1 MNKLAIGTAQ
11 FGMDYGI
18 GSSPGKVNISEVKK
32 ILEHAKLTNIDMLDT
47 ASAYGKSEKILGEL
61 NVDEFKVV
69 TKTRHFNIPKITDDA
84 LNLLNRD
91 FEKSLKDLKLDS
103 MYGLLI
109 HHADDLM
116 KPGASKIIEFIHN
129 LKKTNK
135 IRKIGVSIYENK
147 HLSFVLENFDIDLV
161 QLPLNIFDRRLID
174 NGMLKLLSQKG
185 LEVHA
190 RSIFLQG
197 LILMGDSSRP
207 RKFDRWD
214 SLWKSW
220 SEWLNDYKIS
230 PLEASIRYAMSFSE
244 ISKVLVGIDSI
255 NQLIEIVD
263 AASGVLPPIPN
274 ELYTNDSLLLN
285 PSNWDQI

>member
-18 GSSPGKVNISEVKK
+18 GSSPGKVSISEVKK
-32 ILEHAKLTNIDMLDT
+32 ILEYAKLTNINVLDT
-47 ASAYGKSEKILGEL
+47 ASAYGKSEKTLGEL

-69 TKTRHFNIPKITDDA
+69 TKTRHFTNFKINDDDLNA
-84 LNLLNRD
+84 LNHD
-91 FEKSLKDLKLDS
+91 FKKSLKDLKLDS
-103 MYGLLI
+103 VYGLLI
-109 HHADDLM
+109 HNADDLM
-116 KPGASKIIEFIHN
+116 KPGASKIIEFIQN

-135 IRKIGVSIYENK
+135 IKKIGVSIYENK

-174 NGMLKLLSQKG
+174 NGMLKLLSQEG

-197 LILMGDSSRP
+197 LMLMENSSRP
-207 RKFDRWD
+207 CKFDRWD

-244 ISKVLVGIDSI
+244 ISKVLVGIDST

-274 ELYTNDSLLLN
+274 DLYTDDSLLLN

>member
-244 ISKVLVGIDSI
+244 ISKVLVGIDSL

>member
-32 ILEHAKLTNIDMLDT
+32 ILEYAKLTNIDMLDT

-197 LILMGDSSRP
+197 LILMADSSRP

-244 ISKVLVGIDSI
+244 ISKVLVGIDSL

>member
-1 MNKLAIGTAQ
+1 MNRLVIGTAQ

-18 GSSPGKVNISEVKK
+18 GSSAGKVSISEVKK
-32 ILEHAKLTNIDMLDT
+32 ILDYAKSINIDMLDT
-47 ASAYGKSEKILGEL
+47 ALAYGKSEKTLGKL

-69 TKTRHFNIPKITDDA
+69 TKTRHFNALKLTDDDV
-84 LNLLNRD
+84 NLLNRD
-91 FEKSLKDLKLDS
+91 FDRSLQNLKLDS
-103 MYGLLI
+103 VYSLLI
-109 HHADDLM
+109 HNADDLM
-116 KPGASKIIEFIHN
+116 KPGASKIIEFIQN
-129 LKKTNK
+129 LKQTNK
-135 IRKIGVSIYENK
+135 IKKIGISIYENK
-147 HLSFVLENFDIDLV
+147 HLSFALENFDIDLV

-197 LILMGDSSRP
+197 LILMENYSRP
-207 RKFDRWD
+207 RKFDRWNN
-214 SLWKSW
+214 LWKSW

-244 ISKVLVGIDSI
+244 ISKVLVGIDSV
-255 NQLIEIVD
+255 NQLIEIMD

-274 ELYTNDSLLLN
+274 ELYTDDSLLLN
-285 PSNWDQI
+285 PSNWDLI

>member
-1 MNKLAIGTAQ
+1 MNKLALGTAQ

-18 GSSPGKVNISEVKK
+18 GSSPGKLSISEVKK
-32 ILEHAKLTNIDMLDT
+32 ILEYAKSTNIDMLDT
-47 ASAYGKSEKILGEL
+47 ASAYGNSEKTLGKL
-61 NVDEFKVV
+61 NVDEFHVV
-69 TKTRHFNIPKITDDA
+69 TKTRHFNVLKITDDD
-84 LNLLNRD
+84 LTLLNRD
-91 FEKSLKDLKLDS
+91 FDQSLKDLKLDS
-103 MYGLLI
+103 VYGLLI
-109 HHADDLM
+109 HNADDLM
-116 KPGASKIIEFIHN
+116 KPGASKIIEFIQN

-135 IRKIGVSIYENK
+135 IKKIGVSIYENK
-147 HLSFVLENFDIDLV
+147 HLNFVLENFDIDLV
-161 QLPLNIFDRRLID
+161 QIPLNIFDRRLID

-197 LILMGDSSRP
+197 LLLLENSSRP
-207 RKFDRWD
+207 RKFDRWG

>member
-18 GSSPGKVNISEVKK
+18 GSSPGKVSINEVKK
-32 ILEHAKLTNIDMLDT
+32 ILEYAKSTNIDMLDT
-47 ASAYGKSEKILGEL
+47 ASAYGKSEKTLGEL
-61 NVDEFKVV
+61 NVDEFKVI
-69 TKTRHFNIPKITDDA
+69 TKTRHFNVPKITDDDV
-84 LNLLNRD
+84 NLLNRD
-91 FEKSLKDLKLDS
+91 FDKSLKDLKLES
-103 MYGLLI
+103 VYGLLI
-109 HHADDLM
+109 HNADDLM
-116 KPGASKIIEFIHN
+116 KPGASKIIEFLQN
-129 LKKTNK
+129 LKKINK
-135 IRKIGVSIYENK
+135 IKKIGVSIYENK

-174 NGMLKLLSQKG
+174 NGMLKLLSQEG

-197 LILMGDSSRP
+197 LILMENSSRP

-214 SLWKSW
+214 SLWKAW
-220 SEWLNDYKIS
+220 SEWLNDHQIS

-244 ISKVLVGIDSI
+244 ISKVLVGIDSV
-255 NQLIEIVD
+255 NQLMEIMN

-274 ELYTNDSLLLN
+274 ELYTDDSLLLN
-285 PSNWDQI
+285 PSNWDLI

>member
-32 ILEHAKLTNIDMLDT
+32 ILEYAKLTNIDMLDT

-61 NVDEFKVV
+61 NVDEFKVL

-116 KPGASKIIEFIHN
+116 KPGASKIIEFIQN
-129 LKKTNK
+129 LKKTKK
-135 IRKIGVSIYENK
+135 IKKIGVSIYENK

-174 NGMLKLLSQKG
+174 NGMLKLLSQEG

-197 LILMGDSSRP
+197 LILMENSSRP

-220 SEWLNDYKIS
+220 SEWLNDNEIS

-244 ISKVLVGIDSI
+244 ISKVLVGIDSV
-255 NQLIEIVD
+255 NQLIEIMN
-263 AASGVLPPIPN
+263 AASGVLPSIPN
-274 ELYTNDSLLLN
+274 ELYTDDSLLLN
-285 PSNWDQI
+285 PSNWDLI

>member
-1 MNKLAIGTAQ
+1 MNKLALGTAQ

>member
-18 GSSPGKVNISEVKK
+18 GSSPGKVSINEVKK
-32 ILEHAKLTNIDMLDT
+32 ILEYAKSTNIDMLDT
-47 ASAYGKSEKILGEL
+47 ASAYGKSEKTLGEL

-69 TKTRHFNIPKITDDA
+69 TKTRYFNVPKITDDDV
-84 LNLLNRD
+84 NLLNRD
-91 FEKSLKDLKLDS
+91 FDKSLKDLKLDS
-103 MYGLLI
+103 VYGLLI
-109 HHADDLM
+109 HNADDLM
-116 KPGASKIIEFIHN
+116 KPGASKIFEFLQN
-129 LKKTNK
+129 LKKINK
-135 IRKIGVSIYENK
+135 IKKIGVSIYENK

-174 NGMLKLLSQKG
+174 NGMLKLLSQEG

-197 LILMGDSSRP
+197 LILMENSSRP
-207 RKFDRWD
+207 HKFDRWD
-214 SLWKSW
+214 SLWKAW
-220 SEWLNDYKIS
+220 SEWLNDHQIS

-244 ISKVLVGIDSI
+244 ISKVLVGIDSV
-255 NQLIEIVD
+255 NQLIEIMN

-274 ELYTNDSLLLN
+274 ELYTDDSLLLN
-285 PSNWDQI
+285 PSNWDLI

>member
-18 GSSPGKVNISEVKK
+18 GSSPGKVSINEVKK
-32 ILEHAKLTNIDMLDT
+32 ILEYAKSINIDMLDT
-47 ASAYGKSEKILGEL
+47 ASAYGKSEKTLGEL
-61 NVDEFKVV
+61 NVDEFKIV
-69 TKTRHFNIPKITDDA
+69 TKTRHFNVLKITDDDV
-84 LNLLNRD
+84 NVLNRD
-91 FEKSLKDLKLDS
+91 FDNSLKDLKLDS
-103 MYGLLI
+103 LYGLLI
-109 HHADDLM
+109 HNADDLM
-116 KPGASKIIEFIHN
+116 KPGASKIIEFIQN
-129 LKKTNK
+129 LKKTKK
-135 IRKIGVSIYENK
+135 IKKIGVSIYENK
-147 HLSFVLENFDIDLV
+147 HLNFALENFDIDLV

-197 LILMGDSSRP
+197 LILMENSSRP

-230 PLEASIRYAMSFSE
+230 PLEASVRYAISFSE
-244 ISKVLVGIDSI
+244 ISKVLVGIDSV

-274 ELYTNDSLLLN
+274 ELYTDDSLLLN
-285 PSNWDQI
+285 PSNWNLI

>member
-1 MNKLAIGTAQ
+1 MNRLAIGTAQ

-18 GSSPGKVNISEVKK
+18 GSSPGKVSISEVKK
-32 ILEHAKLTNIDMLDT
+32 ILEYARLTNINMLDT
-47 ASAYGKSEKILGEL
+47 ASAYGQSEKALGEL

-69 TKTRHFNIPKITDDA
+69 TKTRHFTNLKINDDDLNA
-84 LNLLNRD
+84 LNHD
-91 FEKSLKDLKLDS
+91 FNKSLRDLKLDS
-103 MYGLLI
+103 VYGLLI
-109 HHADDLM
+109 HNADDLM
-116 KPGASKIIEFIHN
+116 KPGASKIIEFIQN
-129 LKKTNK
+129 LKKTYK
-135 IRKIGVSIYENK
+135 IQKMGVSIYEHK

-174 NGMLKLLSQKG
+174 NGMLKLLSQEG

-197 LILMGDSSRP
+197 LMLMGNSSRP

-263 AASGVLPPIPN
+263 AVSGVLPPIPN
-274 ELYTNDSLLLN
+274 DLYTDDSLLLN

>member
-18 GSSPGKVNISEVKK
+18 GSSPGKVSINEVKK
-32 ILEHAKLTNIDMLDT
+32 ILEYAKSTNIDMLDT
-47 ASAYGKSEKILGEL
+47 ASAYGKSEKTLGEL

-69 TKTRHFNIPKITDDA
+69 TKTRYFNVPKITDDDV
-84 LNLLNRD
+84 NLLNRD
-91 FEKSLKDLKLDS
+91 FDKSLKDLKLDS
-103 MYGLLI
+103 VYGLLI
-109 HHADDLM
+109 HNADDLM
-116 KPGASKIIEFIHN
+116 KPGASKIFEFLQN
-129 LKKTNK
+129 LKKINK
-135 IRKIGVSIYENK
+135 IKKIGVSIYENK

-174 NGMLKLLSQKG
+174 NGMLKLLSQEG

-197 LILMGDSSRP
+197 LILMENSSRP

-214 SLWKSW
+214 SLWKAW
-220 SEWLNDYKIS
+220 SEWLNDHQIS

-244 ISKVLVGIDSI
+244 ISKVLVGIDSV
-255 NQLIEIVD
+255 NQLMEIMN

-274 ELYTNDSLLLN
+274 ELYTDDSLLLN
-285 PSNWDQI
+285 PSNWDLI

>member
-1 MNKLAIGTAQ
+1 
-11 FGMDYGI
+11 
-18 GSSPGKVNISEVKK
+18 
-32 ILEHAKLTNIDMLDT
+32 
-47 ASAYGKSEKILGEL
+47 
-61 NVDEFKVV
+61 
-69 TKTRHFNIPKITDDA
+69 
-84 LNLLNRD
+84 
-91 FEKSLKDLKLDS
+91 
-103 MYGLLI
+103 
-109 HHADDLM
+109 M
-116 KPGASKIIEFIHN
+116 KPGASKIIEFIQN

-135 IRKIGVSIYENK
+135 IKKIGVSIYENK

-174 NGMLKLLSQKG
+174 NGMLKLLSQEG

-197 LILMGDSSRP
+197 LMLMENSSRP
-207 RKFDRWD
+207 CKFDRWD

-244 ISKVLVGIDSI
+244 ISKVLVGIDST

-274 ELYTNDSLLLN
+274 DLYTDDSLLLN

>member
-18 GSSPGKVNISEVKK
+18 GSSPGRVGISEVKK
-32 ILEHAKLTNIDMLDT
+32 ILEYAKSTNIDMLDT
-47 ASAYGKSEKILGEL
+47 ASVYGKSEQTLGNL

-69 TKTRHFNIPKITDDA
+69 TKTRHFTNLKITVDDV
-84 LNLLNRD
+84 NLLDHD
-91 FEKSLKDLKLDS
+91 FNNSLKDLKLDS
-103 MYGLLI
+103 VYGLLI
-109 HHADDLM
+109 HNACDLM
-116 KPGASKIIEFIHN
+116 KPGASKIIEFMQN
-129 LKKTNK
+129 LKTSNK
-135 IRKIGVSIYENK
+135 IKKIGVSIYENK
-147 HLSFVLENFDIDLV
+147 HLTFALENFDIDLV
-161 QLPLNIFDRRLID
+161 QLPLNIFDRRLIK
-174 NGMLKLLSQKG
+174 NGMLELLSQQG

-197 LILMGDSSRP
+197 LMLMQNSSRP
-207 RKFDRWD
+207 RKFDRWG
-214 SLWKSW
+214 SLWNSW

-244 ISKVLVGIDSI
+244 ISKVLVGIDSV

-263 AASGVLPPIPN
+263 AASGILPPIPN
-274 ELYTNDSLLLN
+274 ELYTDDSLLLN

>member
-18 GSSPGKVNISEVKK
+18 GSSPGKVSINEVKK
-32 ILEHAKLTNIDMLDT
+32 ILEYAKSTNIDMLDT
-47 ASAYGKSEKILGEL
+47 ASAYGKSEKTLGEL

-69 TKTRHFNIPKITDDA
+69 TKTRHFNVPKITDDDV
-84 LNLLNRD
+84 NLLNRD
-91 FEKSLKDLKLDS
+91 FDKSLKDLKLDS
-103 MYGLLI
+103 VYGLLI
-109 HHADDLM
+109 HNADDLM

-174 NGMLKLLSQKG
+174 NGMLKLLGQEG

-197 LILMGDSSRP
+197 LILMENSSRP

-214 SLWKSW
+214 SLWKAW
-220 SEWLNDYKIS
+220 SEWLNDHQIS

-244 ISKVLVGIDSI
+244 ISKVLVGIDSV
-255 NQLIEIVD
+255 NQLIEIMN

-274 ELYTNDSLLLN
+274 ELYTDDSLLLN
-285 PSNWDQI
+285 PSNWDLI

>member
-11 FGMDYGI
+11 FGMDYGVS
-18 GSSPGKVNISEVKK
+18 SSPGKVELSEIKK
-32 ILEHAKLTNIDMLDT
+32 ILDHAKSININMLDT
-47 ASAYGKSEKILGEL
+47 ALAYGNSEKILGDF
-61 NVDEFKVV
+61 NVNDFKVV
-69 TKTRHFNIPKITDDA
+69 TKTRHFSNSKITDED
-84 LNLLNRD
+84 LNLLNYD
-91 FEKSLKDLKLDS
+91 FSKSLKNLKLNS
-103 MYGLLI
+103 VYGLLI
-109 HHADDLM
+109 HNPNDLM
-116 KPGASKIIEFIHN
+116 KPGASKIIEFIQT

-135 IRKIGVSIYENK
+135 IKKIGVSIYENK

-161 QLPLNIFDRRLID
+161 QVPLNIFDRRLID
-174 NGMLKLLSQKG
+174 NGMLELLSQEG

-197 LILMGDSSRP
+197 LMLMQDTRRP

-220 SEWLNDYKIS
+220 HEWLNDYKIS
-230 PLEASIRYAMSFSE
+230 PLEASIRYVMSFSE
-244 ISKVLVGIDSI
+244 ISKVLVGVDSI

-263 AASGVLPPIPN
+263 AASGGLPPIPS
-274 ELYTNDSLLLN
+274 ELHTDDSLLLN

>member
-1 MNKLAIGTAQ
+1 MNKLALGTAQ

-18 GSSPGKVNISEVKK
+18 GSSPGKLSISEVKK
-32 ILEHAKLTNIDMLDT
+32 ILEYAKSTNIDMLDT
-47 ASAYGKSEKILGEL
+47 ASAYGNSEKTLGKL
-61 NVDEFKVV
+61 NVDEFHVV
-69 TKTRHFNIPKITDDA
+69 TKTRHFNVLKITDDD
-84 LNLLNRD
+84 LTLLNRD
-91 FEKSLKDLKLDS
+91 FDQSLKDLKLDS
-103 MYGLLI
+103 VYGLLI
-109 HHADDLM
+109 HNADDLM
-116 KPGASKIIEFIHN
+116 KPGASKIIESIQN

-135 IRKIGVSIYENK
+135 IKKIGVSIYENK
-147 HLSFVLENFDIDLV
+147 HLNFVLENFDIDLV
-161 QLPLNIFDRRLID
+161 QIPLNIFDRRLID

-197 LILMGDSSRP
+197 LLLLENSSRP

-244 ISKVLVGIDSI
+244 ISKVLVGIDSF

-274 ELYTNDSLLLN
+274 ELYTDDSLLLN

>member
-32 ILEHAKLTNIDMLDT
+32 ILEYAKLTNIDMLDT

-116 KPGASKIIEFIHN
+116 KPGASKIIEFINN

-197 LILMGDSSRP
+197 LILMADSSRP

>member
-18 GSSPGKVNISEVKK
+18 GSSPGKVSINEVKK
-32 ILEHAKLTNIDMLDT
+32 ILEYAKSTNIDMLDT
-47 ASAYGKSEKILGEL
+47 ASAYGKSEKTLGEL

-69 TKTRHFNIPKITDDA
+69 TKTRHFNAPKITDDDV
-84 LNLLNRD
+84 NLLNRD
-91 FEKSLKDLKLDS
+91 FDKSLKDLKLDS
-103 MYGLLI
+103 VYGLLI
-109 HHADDLM
+109 HNADDLM
-116 KPGASKIIEFIHN
+116 KPGASKIIEFLQN
-129 LKKTNK
+129 LKKINK
-135 IRKIGVSIYENK
+135 IKKIGVSIYENK

-174 NGMLKLLSQKG
+174 NGMLKLLSQEG

-197 LILMGDSSRP
+197 LILMENSSRP
-207 RKFDRWD
+207 HKFDRWD
-214 SLWKSW
+214 SLWKAW
-220 SEWLNDYKIS
+220 SEWLNDHHIS

-244 ISKVLVGIDSI
+244 ISKVLVGIDSV
-255 NQLIEIVD
+255 NQLIEIMD

-274 ELYTNDSLLLN
+274 DLYTDDSLLLN
-285 PSNWDQI
+285 PSNWDLI

>member
-1 MNKLAIGTAQ
+1 
-11 FGMDYGI
+11 MDYGI

-32 ILEHAKLTNIDMLDT
+32 ILEYAKLTNIDMLDT
-47 ASAYGKSEKILGEL
+47 ASAYGKSEKILGGL

-244 ISKVLVGIDSI
+244 ISKVLVGIDSL

>member
-18 GSSPGKVNISEVKK
+18 ESSPGKVSINEVKK
-32 ILEHAKLTNIDMLDT
+32 ILEYAKSINIDMLDT

-61 NVDEFKVV
+61 NVDEFKIV
-69 TKTRHFNIPKITDDA
+69 TKTRHFNVLKITDDDV
-84 LNLLNRD
+84 NVLNRD
-91 FEKSLKDLKLDS
+91 FDNSLKDLKLDS
-103 MYGLLI
+103 LYGLLI
-109 HHADDLM
+109 HNADDLM
-116 KPGASKIIEFIHN
+116 KPGASKIIEFIQN
-129 LKKTNK
+129 LKKTKK
-135 IRKIGVSIYENK
+135 IKKIGVSIYENK
-147 HLSFVLENFDIDLV
+147 HLNFALENFDIDLV

-197 LILMGDSSRP
+197 LILMENSSRP

-214 SLWKSW
+214 SLWKAW
-220 SEWLNDYKIS
+220 SEWLNDHQIS

-244 ISKVLVGIDSI
+244 ISKVLVGIDSV
-255 NQLIEIVD
+255 NQLMEIMN

-274 ELYTNDSLLLN
+274 ELYTDDSLLLN
-285 PSNWDQI
+285 PSNWDLI

>member
-197 LILMGDSSRP
+197 LILMADSSRP

-244 ISKVLVGIDSI
+244 ISKVLVGIDSL

>member
-1 MNKLAIGTAQ
+1 MNKLALGTAQ

-18 GSSPGKVNISEVKK
+18 GSSPGNVSISEVKK
-32 ILEHAKLTNIDMLDT
+32 ILEYAKSTNIDVIDT
-47 ASAYGKSEKILGEL
+47 ASAYGKSEKTLGEL
-61 NVDEFKVV
+61 NVNEFKVV
-69 TKTRHFNIPKITDDA
+69 TKTRHFNGLKITDDD

-91 FEKSLKDLKLDS
+91 FDKSLQDLKLDS
-103 MYGLLI
+103 VYGLLI
-109 HHADDLM
+109 HNADDLM
-116 KPGASKIIEFIHN
+116 KPGASKIIEFIQN

-135 IRKIGVSIYENK
+135 IKKIGVSIYENQ

-174 NGMLKLLSQKG
+174 NGMLKLLSHKG

-197 LILMGDSSRP
+197 LILMENSSRP

-220 SEWLNDYKIS
+220 NEWLNDYKIS
-230 PLEASIRYAMSFSE
+230 PLEASIRYAISFSE
-244 ISKVLVGIDSI
+244 ISKVLVGIDSV

-274 ELYTNDSLLLN
+274 ELYTDDSLLLN
-285 PSNWDQI
+285 PSNWNLI

>member
-1 MNKLAIGTAQ
+1 MNKLALGTAQ

-18 GSSPGKVNISEVKK
+18 GSSPGKLSISEVKK
-32 ILEHAKLTNIDMLDT
+32 ILEYAKLTNIDMLDT

-116 KPGASKIIEFIHN
+116 KPGASKIIEFIQN
-129 LKKTNK
+129 LKKTKK
-135 IRKIGVSIYENK
+135 IKKIGVSIYENK
-147 HLSFVLENFDIDLV
+147 HLNFALENFDIDLV

-174 NGMLKLLSQKG
+174 NGMLKLLSQEG

-197 LILMGDSSRP
+197 LILMADSSRP

-244 ISKVLVGIDSI
+244 ISKVLVGIDSL

>member
-1 MNKLAIGTAQ
+1 MNRLAIGTAQ

-18 GSSPGKVNISEVKK
+18 GSSPGKVSISEVKK
-32 ILEHAKLTNIDMLDT
+32 ILEYAKLTNINVLDT
-47 ASAYGKSEKILGEL
+47 ASAYGKSEKTLGEL

-69 TKTRHFNIPKITDDA
+69 TKTRHFTNFKINDDDLNA
-84 LNLLNRD
+84 LNHD
-91 FEKSLKDLKLDS
+91 FKKSLKDLKLDS
-103 MYGLLI
+103 VYGLLI
-109 HHADDLM
+109 HNADDLM
-116 KPGASKIIEFIHN
+116 KPGASKIIEFIQN

-135 IRKIGVSIYENK
+135 IKKIGVSIYENK

-174 NGMLKLLSQKG
+174 NGMLKLLSQEG

-197 LILMGDSSRP
+197 LMLMENSSRP
-207 RKFDRWD
+207 CKFDRWD

-244 ISKVLVGIDSI
+244 ISKVLVGIDST

-274 ELYTNDSLLLN
+274 DLYTDDSLLLN

>member
-197 LILMGDSSRP
+197 LILMADSSRP

>member
-18 GSSPGKVNISEVKK
+18 GSSSGKVSISEVKK
-32 ILEHAKLTNIDMLDT
+32 ILEYAKLTNINVLDT
-47 ASAYGKSEKILGEL
+47 ASAYGKSEKALGEL
-61 NVDEFKVV
+61 NVDEFKVI
-69 TKTRHFNIPKITDDA
+69 TKTRHFTNLKINDDDLNA
-84 LNLLNRD
+84 LNHD
-91 FEKSLKDLKLDS
+91 FKKSLKDLKLDS
-103 MYGLLI
+103 VYGLLI
-109 HHADDLM
+109 HNADDLM
-116 KPGASKIIEFIHN
+116 KPGASKIIEFIQN

-135 IRKIGVSIYENK
+135 IKKIGVSIYENK

-174 NGMLKLLSQKG
+174 NGMLKLLSQEG

-197 LILMGDSSRP
+197 LMLMGNSSRP

-244 ISKVLVGIDSI
+244 ISKVLVGIDSVH
-255 NQLIEIVD
+255 QLIEIID
-263 AASGVLPPIPN
+263 ATSGILPPIPN
-274 ELYTNDSLLLN
+274 ELYTDDSLLLN

>member
-18 GSSPGKVNISEVKK
+18 GSSPGKVSINEVKK
-32 ILEHAKLTNIDMLDT
+32 ILEYAKSTNIDMLDT
-47 ASAYGKSEKILGEL
+47 ASAYGKSEKTLGEL

-69 TKTRHFNIPKITDDA
+69 TKTRHFNVLKITDDDV
-84 LNLLNRD
+84 NLLNRD
-91 FEKSLKDLKLDS
+91 FDKSLKDLKLDS
-103 MYGLLI
+103 VYGLLI
-109 HHADDLM
+109 HNADDLM
-116 KPGASKIIEFIHN
+116 KPGASKIIEFLQN
-129 LKKTNK
+129 LKKIHK
-135 IRKIGVSIYENK
+135 IKKIGVSIYENK

-174 NGMLKLLSQKG
+174 NGMLKLLSQEG

-197 LILMGDSSRP
+197 LILMENSSRP

-214 SLWKSW
+214 SLWKAW
-220 SEWLNDYKIS
+220 SEWLNDHQIS
-230 PLEASIRYAMSFSE
+230 PLEASIRYAMSFPE
-244 ISKVLVGIDSI
+244 ISKVLVGIDSV
-255 NQLIEIVD
+255 NQLMEIMN

-274 ELYTNDSLLLN
+274 ELYTDDSLLLN
-285 PSNWDQI
+285 PSNWDRI

>member
-18 GSSPGKVNISEVKK
+18 GSSPGKVSINEVKK
-32 ILEHAKLTNIDMLDT
+32 ILEYAKSINIDMLDT
-47 ASAYGKSEKILGEL
+47 ASAYGKSEKTLGEL
-61 NVDEFKVV
+61 NVDEFKIV
-69 TKTRHFNIPKITDDA
+69 TKTRHFNVLKITDDDV
-84 LNLLNRD
+84 NVLNRD
-91 FEKSLKDLKLDS
+91 FDNSLKDLKLDS
-103 MYGLLI
+103 LYGLLI
-109 HHADDLM
+109 HNADDLM
-116 KPGASKIIEFIHN
+116 KPGASKIIEFIQN
-129 LKKTNK
+129 LKKTKK
-135 IRKIGVSIYENK
+135 IKKIGVSIYENK
-147 HLSFVLENFDIDLV
+147 HLNFALENFDIDLV

-197 LILMGDSSRP
+197 LILMENSSRP
-207 RKFDRWD
+207 RKFDRWN

-230 PLEASIRYAMSFSE
+230 PLEASVRYAISFSE
-244 ISKVLVGIDSI
+244 ISKVLVGIDSV

-274 ELYTNDSLLLN
+274 ELYTDDSLLLN
-285 PSNWDQI
+285 PSNWNLI

>member
-1 MNKLAIGTAQ
+1 
-11 FGMDYGI
+11 
-18 GSSPGKVNISEVKK
+18 
-32 ILEHAKLTNIDMLDT
+32 
-47 ASAYGKSEKILGEL
+47 
-61 NVDEFKVV
+61 
-69 TKTRHFNIPKITDDA
+69 
-84 LNLLNRD
+84 
-91 FEKSLKDLKLDS
+91 

-109 HHADDLM
+109 HNADDLM
-116 KPGASKIIEFIHN
+116 KPGASKIIEFIQN

-135 IRKIGVSIYENK
+135 IKKIGVSIYENK

-174 NGMLKLLSQKG
+174 NGMLKLLSQEG

-197 LILMGDSSRP
+197 LILMENSSRP

-220 SEWLNDYKIS
+220 SEWLNDHQIS

-244 ISKVLVGIDSI
+244 ISKVLVGIDSV
-255 NQLIEIVD
+255 NQLIEIMN

-274 ELYTNDSLLLN
+274 ELYTDDSLLLN
-285 PSNWDQI
+285 PSNWDLI